1 MAIFGDFCPKTPEMH
16 FSQIPVFDKSN
27 KFFIHRGIMYE
38 AKLHLFLVLKIKY
51 ETSKL
56 DKLLLFQ
63 LWMKVYYAKK
73 KQNNFWRPHSVVFS
87 YKFSF
92 PVSVNV

>member
-1 MAIFGDFCPKTPEMH
+1 MAVFGDFCPKTPEMH

-27 KFFIHRGIMYE
+27 KFFIHRD
-38 AKLHLFLVLKIKY
+38 LCLNIKS

-73 KQNNFWRPHSVVFS
+73 KQNNFWRPHSVVLDLVLVWWTPS
-87 YKFSF
+87 IGRK
-92 PVSVNV
+92 VGILHHV